1 MLRKM
6 MLLLFIAFFSANMVG
21 CFAVIAGG
29 AAGGGTAMWL
39 SNKLTQEVN
48 ASFDRTIQASERALK
63 SLGLAIASEKKETN
77 VAQLKSNYTDGKE
90 IWIDIRRVSEG
101 SSKVEV
107 RVGAVKPDKEA
118 AEKILKTIQSS
129 L

>member
-1 MLRKM
+1 MKKKIIVL
-6 MLLLFIAFFSANMVG
+6 IAVAFFSANIYG

-48 ASFDRTIQASERALK
+48 APYERVISASESALK
-63 SLGLAIASEKKETN
+63 SLNCEIKSEKKAEN
-77 VAQLKSNYTDGKE
+77 VAQIKSDYTNGKE
-90 IWIDIRRVSEG
+90 IWIDIRKVSET
-101 SSKVEV
+101 STKVEV
-107 RVGAVKPDKEA
+107 RVGAVSPDKEA
-118 AEKILKTIQSS
+118 AQKILNTIQSH